1 MDPADRRVLLDSSFL
16 TAVAPGD
23 REALAE
29 RAAVRALPRRGVL
42 FRQGEPAT
50 ALYFTLEGR
59 IKLTQLTADGQ
70 EVIVRYVGPGELFA
84 GVALLDGATYP
95 VTAEATQDSRVLAWP
110 ATEVQEVAA
119 SAPSL
124 ALATTRVISERMR
137 EVQDRFREL
146 ATERVARRVARSL
159 LRLARQAGRRTED
172 GVLIDMP
179 LSRQDLAEM
188 NGTTLYT
195 VSRLLS
201 EWEGQG
207 IVDAG
212 RQRVVVREPHRLVA
226 LAEDLPAP

>member
-1 MDPADRRVLLDSSFL
+1 MDSSFL
-16 TAVAPGD
+16 AAVAPAD

-29 RAAVRALPRRGVL
+29 RAAVRELPRRDVL

-50 ALYFTLEGR
+50 ALYFALEGR

-70 EVIVRYVGPGELFA
+70 EVIVRYVGPGEVFA
-84 GVALLDGATYP
+84 GVALLGGTSYP
-95 VTAEATQDSRVLAWP
+95 VTAEAAQDSRVLAWP
-110 ATEVQEVAA
+110 AAEVQEVAA
-119 SAPSL
+119 STPSL

-226 LAEDLPAP
+226 LAEDLPP